1 MKLWCFDSRV
11 HSPLGEP
18 SQSKEVLHMHEKH
31 SPVFITIA
39 FFITV
44 TSLIALPVTSA
55 QATETSAI
63 CTKIPASLVK
73 ADVGGTPTN
82 ANASTGS
89 DGFFGYPEQTIT
101 CTYSTGINLTF
112 STPATAA
119 SFSKAQNTL
128 SHATSPASVAG
139 IGSGAFSGIGNNT
152 VCSGTGTQKCT
163 QFKTT
168 KLWFYVANKSFVTIA
183 VDNGKLPGLEK
194 LAKAIIPK
202 L

>member
-1 MKLWCFDSRV
+1 MSVK
-11 HSPLGEP
+11 
-18 SQSKEVLHMHEKH
+18 Q
-31 SPVFITIA
+31 SPVFISLA
-39 FFITV
+39 FFISV
-44 TSLIALPVTSA
+44 TSLLVFPITSA
-55 QATETSAI
+55 QAAETTAI
-63 CTKIPASLVK
+63 CAKIPTSIVK
-73 ADVGGTPTN
+73 ADVGGAPAN
-82 ANASTGS
+82 PNASTGS
-89 DGFFGYPEQTIT
+89 DSFLGYPEQTIT
-101 CTYSTGINLTF
+101 CTYSTGINITF
-112 STPATAA
+112 STPATAT
-119 SFSKAQNTL
+119 SFAKAQNTL

-139 IGSGAFSGIGNNT
+139 IGSGAFSGMGNNT